1 MISKKIF
8 KKPFEYKEA
17 FIFVA
22 IFPILGFIIELF
34 SPTQVTIPKAPINI
48 YILLA
53 LVILII
59 FTHLILTKYYFFR
72 WLSSVPVSV
81 STIFYVTFLVLIM
94 ALVPQNEDAVT
105 GLAKK
110 LGFDNVAKSWAMIT
124 TSIFLLYALGL
135 VVLNRLKTFTVKD
148 IVFFLNHLGLW
159 IVIAAAS
166 LGSGD
171 LIRLNMYVWENSQP
185 EWKAISNDK
194 TIYDL
199 PIAVKLINF
208 EIDEFNPE
216 IALINNADGTV
227 VIDKENKIQ
236 MIELGE
242 KYKLN
247 DMTIEIQEYF
257 ELAMNV
263 EGNYVKYLNDGASP
277 AVKIAVYN
285 NKNELIHNGWI
296 SAGSHLVNPQTLL
309 LNNKF
314 SIGLLQASPKK
325 YSSEVELF
333 AKDGTR
339 EKAKIEVN
347 KPYSFKGWKIYQIS
361 YDEEKGRWSEL
372 SVLEFVR
379 DPWIPIVYIGIFM
392 VLVGSIYLFWIGK
405 KEKQ

>member
-1 MISKKIF
+1 
-8 KKPFEYKEA
+8 
-17 FIFVA
+17 
-22 IFPILGFIIELF
+22 
-34 SPTQVTIPKAPINI
+34 
-48 YILLA
+48 

-59 FTHLILTKYYFFR
+59 FSHLILTKYYFFR
-72 WLSSVPVSV
+72 WLSSVPISV

-94 ALVPQNEDAVT
+94 ALVPQNEEAVT

-110 LGFDNVAKSWAMIT
+110 LGFGNVAKSWAMIT

-135 VVLNRLKTFTVKD
+135 VILNRLKTFTVKD

-171 LIRLNMYVWENSQP
+171 LIRLNMYVLENSQP

-194 TIYDL
+194 TVYEL

-236 MIELGE
+236 MIEVGE

-247 DMTIEIQEYF
+247 NMTIEIQEYF

-263 EGNYVKYLNDGASP
+263 EGNYVEYFNEGASP

-285 NKNELIHNGWI
+285 DKNELIHNAWI

-333 AKDGTR
+333 AEDGTR

-392 VLVGSIYLFWIGK
+392 VLAGSIYLFWIGK
-405 KEKQ
+405 KAKQ